1 MTGLTSLR
9 RCAAYLRPNRW
20 LMAGAC
26 GAAFGSMLAGLLM
39 PLVLQRVVDGPVAR
53 GDFDALP
60 WYIGGFALL
69 GVVEAVL
76 LAARRLLVV
85 RPATG
90 LETAMR
96 ADVSAHVQRLPL
108 SFHGRWQ
115 SGQLLSRTVS
125 DVTEIGRF
133 TAFSAVYLM
142 VNVAALVVGL
152 GVLAWLAPAL
162 SLIVLLAYAPMV
174 LATTVFEQR
183 FRVVARS
190 AQEVSGDLSTTV
202 EESVLG
208 VRVLKVFGRGPETVI
223 RFTEQAGRL
232 RGLELRKLSYT
243 AALWW
248 LITALPDLAIVAM
261 IGYGGHG
268 VATGSLTL
276 GTLMAAVTV
285 ATYLRWPADTLGWLT
300 ADAST
305 AAAAADRYWQL
316 RDEPVT
322 VEDPEHPRPL
332 ARPVRGE
339 IRLEDVHYA
348 HPGGAASLRGVD
360 LTIRAG
366 TTVAVV
372 GATGSGKST
381 LLSLLSRLDDPTSG
395 RVTLDGTD
403 LRELALAEL
412 RSAVC
417 CAFDDPALFSGTV
430 RDNVLLGVAREDH
443 DGQGGRDEP
452 DRHDR
457 RDARDERDERGEQN
471 ERDARDE
478 RDELVWEALR
488 TVRADGFVSA
498 LPEGLSTV
506 IGEEG
511 LGLSGGQRQR
521 LALARAVLPR
531 PAVLVL
537 DDALSAL
544 DVRTEREV
552 QEAMADVRG
561 RGTTVMAAHRPAALR
576 QADQVVFLSGGRVAA
591 TGTHDELMAREPEYR
606 LLVRTPPGGA
616 VGGAVGSAV
625 GSAPGDPA
633 GKGEGRR

>member
-1 MTGLTSLR
+1 MAGLTSLR

-20 LMAGAC
+20 LMAAAC

-39 PLVLQRVVDGPVAR
+39 PLVLQRVVDGPVTR

-60 WYIGGFALL
+60 WYVGGFALL
-69 GVVEAVL
+69 GAAEAVL
-76 LAARRLLVV
+76 LGARRLLVV
-85 RPATG
+85 RPATE

-152 GVLAWLAPAL
+152 VVLAWLAPPLA
-162 SLIVLLAYAPMV
+162 LIVLLAYAPMV

-208 VRVLKVFGRGPETVI
+208 VRVLKVFGRGPETVR

-261 IGYGGHG
+261 VGYGGHG

-322 VEDPEHPRPL
+322 VTDPEHPRPL

-430 RDNVLLGVAREDH
+430 RDNVLLGVARD
-443 DGQGGRDEP
+443 GRDGRDGREAP
-452 DRHDR
+452 AGHED
-457 RDARDERDERGEQN
+457 RDAERDER
-471 ERDARDE
+471 
-478 RDELVWEALR
+478 VWRALR

-521 LALARAVLPR
+521 LALARAVLPG

-544 DVRTEREV
+544 DLRTEREV
-552 QEAMADVRG
+552 QEAMAEAPVRN
-561 RGTTVMAAHRPAALR
+561 TTVMAAHRPATLR

-591 TGTHDELMAREPEYR
+591 TGTHEELMAREPEYR
-606 LLVRTPPGGA
+606 LLVRTPPADGGTA
-616 VGGAVGSAV
+616 GDGANGT
-625 GSAPGDPA
+625 A
-633 GKGEGRR
+633 GKGEAR

>member
-1 MTGLTSLR
+1 MTSLR
-9 RCAAYLRPNRW
+9 RCAPYLRPHPW

-26 GAAFGSMLAGLLM
+26 GAAFGSMLAGLAM
-39 PLVLQRVVDGPVAR
+39 PLVLQRLVDGPVAD
-53 GDFDALP
+53 GDFGTLP
-60 WYIGGFALL
+60 WFIGGFALL
-69 GVVEAVL
+69 GVLEAVL
-76 LAARRLLVV
+76 LGARRLLVI

-96 ADVSAHVQRLPL
+96 ADMSAHVHRLPL
-108 SFHGRWQ
+108 SFHARWQ

-133 TAFSAVYLM
+133 IAFSAIYLL
-142 VNVAALVVGL
+142 VNVGALLVGL
-152 GVLAWLAPAL
+152 VVLAWLAPVLA
-162 SLIVLLAYAPMV
+162 LIVFLAYTPMIV
-174 LATTVFEQR
+174 ATTVFEQR

-208 VRVLKVFGRGPETVI
+208 VRVLKVFGRGPETVH
-223 RFTEQAGRL
+223 RFTEQARRL

-248 LITALPDLAIVAM
+248 VITALPDMAIVAM
-261 IGYGGHG
+261 IGYGGHS
-268 VATGSLTL
+268 VASGSLTL

-305 AAAAADRYWQL
+305 AAAAADRYWQV
-316 RDEPVT
+316 RDEPITVT
-322 VEDPEHPRPL
+322 DPERPRALPS
-332 ARPVRGE
+332 PPRGE
-339 IRLEDVHYA
+339 IRLENVCYA
-348 HPGGAASLRGVD
+348 HPGGRAAALRGVD

-395 RVTLDGTD
+395 RITLDGID

-412 RSAVC
+412 RSVVC
-417 CAFDDPALFSGTV
+417 CAFDDPVLFSGTV
-430 RDNVLLGVAREDH
+430 RDNVALGVPDPAGAAGGPG
-443 DGQGGRDEP
+443 DGDGAVG
-452 DRHDR
+452 
-457 RDARDERDERGEQN
+457 DARI
-471 ERDARDE
+471 
-478 RDELVWEALR
+478 WEALR
-488 TVRADGFVSA
+488 TVRADDFVAA
-498 LPEGLSTV
+498 LPERLSTV

-521 LALARAVLPR
+521 IALARAILPR

-552 QEAMADVRG
+552 EAALRG
-561 RGTTVMAAHRPAALR
+561 VLRRTTTVVAAHRPGTLR
-576 QADQVVFLSGGRVAA
+576 LADQVVFLSDGRVAA
-591 TGTHDELMAREPEYR
+591 TGTHEELVDREPEYR
-606 LLVRTPPGGA
+606 LLVQASPPA
-616 VGGAVGSAV
+616 
-625 GSAPGDPA
+625 PA
-633 GKGEGRR
+633 GARGAHLAAEAAGEIAGKVETR

>member
-1 MTGLTSLR
+1 MTSLR
-9 RCAAYLRPNRW
+9 RCAVYLRPNRW

-39 PLVLQRVVDGPVAR
+39 PLVLGRLVDGPVAR
-53 GDFDALP
+53 GDFAALP

-69 GVVEAVL
+69 GLVEAVL
-76 LAARRLLVV
+76 LGARRLLVV

-96 ADVSAHVQRLPL
+96 ADLSAHVQRLPL
-108 SFHGRWQ
+108 SFHGSWQ

-142 VNVAALVVGL
+142 VNVAALAVGL
-152 GVLAWLAPAL
+152 VVLAWLAPLLA
-162 SLIVLLAYAPMV
+162 LIVLLAYAPMV
-174 LATTVFEQR
+174 LATTVFERR
-183 FRVVARS
+183 FRIVARS

-208 VRVLKVFGRGPETVI
+208 VRVLKVFGRGPDTVR
-223 RFTEQAGRL
+223 RFTEQARRL
-232 RGLELRKLSYT
+232 RGLEVRKLSYT

-276 GTLMAAVTV
+276 GTLMASVTV

-322 VEDPEHPRPL
+322 VTDPEHPRPL

-348 HPGGAASLRGVD
+348 HPGGTASLRGVD
-360 LTIRAG
+360 LAIRAG
-366 TTVAVV
+366 TTVAVA

-403 LRELALAEL
+403 LRELALADL
-412 RSAVC
+412 RAVVC

-430 RDNVLLGVAREDH
+430 RDNVLLGVARE
-443 DGQGGRDEP
+443 
-452 DRHDR
+452 
-457 RDARDERDERGEQN
+457 A
-471 ERDARDE
+471 
-478 RDELVWEALR
+478 
-488 TVRADGFVSA
+488 ADGTDRPA
-498 LPEGLSTV
+498 G
-506 IGEEG
+506 G
-511 LGLSGGQRQR
+511 SGG
-521 LALARAVLPR
+521 
-531 PAVLVL
+531 
-537 DDALSAL
+537 
-544 DVRTEREV
+544 
-552 QEAMADVRG
+552 
-561 RGTTVMAAHRPAALR
+561 
-576 QADQVVFLSGGRVAA
+576 SGGS
-591 TGTHDELMAREPEYR
+591 G
-606 LLVRTPPGGA
+606 
-616 VGGAVGSAV
+616 
-625 GSAPGDPA
+625 
-633 GKGEGRR
+633 

>member
-1 MTGLTSLR
+1 MTSLR
-9 RCAAYLRPNRW
+9 RCAPYLRPHRW

-26 GAAFGSMLAGLLM
+26 GAALGSMLAGLAM
-39 PLVLQRVVDGPVAR
+39 PLVLQQLVDGPVAAR
-53 GDFDALP
+53 DFAALP
-60 WYIGGFALL
+60 WFIGGFALL

-76 LAARRLLVV
+76 LGARRLLVV
-85 RPATG
+85 RPATR

-96 ADVSAHVQRLPL
+96 ADVAAHIQRLPL
-108 SFHGRWQ
+108 SFHARWQ

-133 TAFSAVYLM
+133 ISFSAVYLA

-152 GVLAWLAPAL
+152 VVLAWLAPVLA
-162 SLIVLLAYAPMV
+162 LIVFLAYAPMV
-174 LATTVFEQR
+174 VATTVFEQR
-183 FRVVARS
+183 FRVVARA
-190 AQEVSGDLSTTV
+190 AQEVNGDLSTTV

-208 VRVLKVFGRGPETVI
+208 VRVLKVFGRGPETVR
-223 RFTEQAGRL
+223 RFTGQARRL

-248 LITALPDLAIVAM
+248 IITALPDLAIVAM
-261 IGYGGHG
+261 IGYGGHS
-268 VATGSLTL
+268 VATGALSL

-305 AAAAADRYWQL
+305 AAAAADRYWQV

-322 VEDPEHPRPL
+322 VTDPERPRPL
-332 ARPVRGE
+332 PSPVRGE

-348 HPGGAASLRGVD
+348 HPGGRAAALRGVD

-366 TTVAVV
+366 TVVAVV

-395 RVTLDGTD
+395 RITLDGVD
-403 LRELALAEL
+403 LRELALADL

-417 CAFDDPALFSGTV
+417 SAFDDPVLFSGTV
-430 RDNVLLGVAREDH
+430 RANVTLGTDA
-443 DGQGGRDEP
+443 GQGEQA
-452 DRHDR
+452 
-457 RDARDERDERGEQN
+457 DA
-471 ERDARDE
+471 A
-478 RDELVWEALR
+478 VWDALR

-498 LPEGLSTV
+498 LPEKLSTV

-521 LALARAVLPR
+521 LALARAILPG
-531 PAVLVL
+531 PSVLVL

-552 QEAMADVRG
+552 EAALRG
-561 RGTTVMAAHRPAALR
+561 VLGGVTTVVAAHRPGTLR
-576 QADQVVFLSGGRVAA
+576 LADQVVFLSDGRVAA
-591 TGTHDELMAREPEYR
+591 TGTHEELMAREPEYR
-606 LLVRTPPGGA
+606 LLVRPSLPT
-616 VGGAVGSAV
+616 VGGPAWHP
-625 GSAPGDPA
+625 APDVTPDVTPDPA
-633 GKGEGRR
+633 EKGEVENGMAGRGRTR